1 MTLPLRLIILHLS
14 HMGFTDGLTFI
25 LLPPIEQCALF
36 TSPCD
41 SASSQIVGR
50 HLNGHLVAG
59 QNLDK
64 VHPELAGNM
73 RQNGVSIADIDTEH
87 GIRQCIGYDALELD
101 YVIFCQDYEP
111 PWS

>member
-1 MTLPLRLIILHLS
+1 
-14 HMGFTDGLTFI
+14 MGFTDGLTFI

-87 GIRQCIGYDALELD
+87 GIWQCIGYDALELD